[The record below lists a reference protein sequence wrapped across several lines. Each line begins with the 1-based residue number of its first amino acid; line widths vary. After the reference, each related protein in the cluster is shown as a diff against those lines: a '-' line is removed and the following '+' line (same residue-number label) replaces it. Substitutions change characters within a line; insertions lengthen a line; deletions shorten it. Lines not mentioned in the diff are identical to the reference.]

1 MRRFPTGDLPYLV
14 ALVFAFLAAQ
24 GYVIRWVLSD
34 VHMLYVAL
42 HAAADAAATPSDGR
56 RRSLQRHTCCQR
68 PSAEAVRTLASTR
81 RIAMHACNQRTAHR
95 IDAPVCTASSA
106 AVIVACVQRGWQCCP
121 WDDLRMSTL
130 YVVAC
135 CMSLHVACCAQS
147 GERRCPGGGACRGR
161 AVRRKQVEVPSPALM
176 RDARHPRRLPRG

>member
-34 VHMLYVAL
+34 VHMLHVAL

-81 RIAMHACNQRTAHR
+81 RIAMHGCNQRTAHR

-121 WDDLRMSTL
+121 WDDLRMVHVVCCCML
-130 YVVAC
+130 HVVAC
-135 CMSLHVACCAQS
+135 CMLCA
-147 GERRCPGGGACRGR
+147 EW
-161 AVRRKQVEVPSPALM
+161 
-176 RDARHPRRLPRG
+176 